1 MSNALASRYSDQTSE
16 RYSDQRTVRYTRSPI
31 QEKGREQTRRDHT
44 TPHHTTPEVLI
55 SPWYEVLSVG
65 DTSSVKRHLRNT
77 RARHGL
83 TFEGR
88 ING

>member
-55 SPWYEVLSVG
+55 SPWYEVLSVRG
-65 DTSSVKRHLRNT
+65 TSRPNRHSRNA
-77 RARHGL
+77 RALHRLGL
-83 TFEGR
+83 
-88 ING
+88 